1 VSFFRRI
8 GGSDEGADPV
18 GGLGGPEEI
27 RRVARTS
34 TLAVGTLACPTCDA
48 PVSPGHARLGPASPL
63 ACPFCGH
70 AARVRDFL
78 TLGAP
83 TRAAH
88 VVIKVVSPAEI
99 RISRRRDDD
108 DR

>member
-8 GGSDEGADPV
+8 GGSDEGSDPV

-27 RRVARTS
+27 RRVQRTS
-34 TLAVGTLACPTCDA
+34 TLAVGTLACPACDA
-48 PVSPGHARLGPASPL
+48 PVAPAGARLGPGSPL
-63 ACPFCGH
+63 SCPYCGEH
-70 AARVRDFL
+70 GRVRDFL

-99 RISRRRDDD
+99 RISRRSDDG
-108 DR
+108 

>member
-1 VSFFRRI
+1 VSFFRRS
-8 GGSDEGADPV
+8 GGSDEGSDPV

-27 RRVARTS
+27 RRVQRTS

-48 PVSPGHARLGPASPL
+48 PVAPTGAHLGPASPL
-63 ACPFCGH
+63 ACPFCGETG
-70 AARVRDFL
+70 RVRDFL

-88 VVIKVVSPAEI
+88 VVIKVISPAEI
-99 RISRRRDDD
+99 RISRRRDDG
-108 DR
+108 

>member
-1 VSFFRRI
+1 MSFFRRS
-8 GGSDEGADPV
+8 GGSDEGSDPV

-27 RRVARTS
+27 RRVQRTS

-48 PVSPGHARLGPASPL
+48 PVSPAGARLGPASPL
-63 ACPFCGH
+63 ACPFCGY
-70 AARVRDFL
+70 AAHVRDFL

-88 VVIKVVSPAEI
+88 VVIKAVSPAEI
-99 RISRRRDDD
+99 RITRRPGDG
-108 DR
+108 